1 VTVPAITDL
10 RIDHHERHIRAAY
23 AWHAGT
29 GRQAAITRVSQWI
42 HGPLGTAAQ
51 LRPGA
56 ELAQL
61 RGFLALR
68 ILGVIPPTRLTP
80 AEALLTVIKLAE
92 SQHPATSLH
101 MFARVQPPPSSRWD
115 APR

>member
-1 VTVPAITDL
+1 MPPSPASPGGYGGHW
-10 RIDHHERHIRAAY
+10 R
-23 AWHAGT
+23 G
-29 GRQAAITRVSQWI
+29 
-42 HGPLGTAAQ
+42 GPN

-68 ILGVIPPTRLTP
+68 ILGVIPLAQLTP

-101 MFARVQPPPSSRWD
+101 TFALTQEPPSSR
-115 APR
+115 